1 MEEEINISVE
11 IYPKEKVVYIAE
23 ECSSGAKYKFKNVKD
38 LAEKIHFYLDSY
50 YKKEIEG
57 TKESENEIESLEDYT
72 N

>member
-11 IYPKEKVVYIAE
+11 IYPKEKVVY
-23 ECSSGAKYKFKNVKD
+23 KYKFKNVKE
-38 LAEKIHFYLDSY
+38 LAEKIHFYLDNY